1 MIAFPD
7 HRTAAH
13 CVGYMYHYRC
23 LKCSP
28 YAAHIFDAENDGS
41 PAIFPGFCKPFCA
54 RFFDFC
60 RAFIPLITNDT
71 AFRALSENYNGAQEF
86 CEKVVISDRDY
97 CFPNLT
103 RDLKFKREI
112 NNTFT
117 SKEDCICLER
127 FATGL
132 KNPLIFR
139 YFPDDSGRIAVGE
152 QMGYLHIYYKNGTKI
167 PEPFMDLSDRVLIAR
182 WTGDERGFLGL
193 AFHPNFAANRKF
205 YCYFSAMINGR
216 HMTQLSE
223 FKTLLN
229 NPNKVDTS
237 SERVLLQVEQP
248 YSNHNGGET
257 MFGLDGYLYVFLGDG
272 GAGGDPGN
280 RAQNKGTLLGKAI
293 RIDVNVPQGRNDS
306 YLIPPDNPFVN
317 ENGTRPEIYAY
328 GIRNIWRCDLDE
340 GDPVTGYGR
349 GRIICGDVGQGRFEE
364 IDIITKGGNYG
375 WNSREGFEC
384 YRRQTCGN
392 IGPEILPIHAY
403 SHQVGKSVTGGHVY
417 RGCHNPAL
425 NGAYIYGDYVV
436 GKLFKLEETTP
447 GSWTNKQI
455 TTCGSDVC
463 FNGLSTQFET
473 NILSF
478 GEDDDG
484 EIYIL
489 TTSYANNEFA
499 RGNIY
504 KIVDPRRRGDPNKC
518 RSRQRSPQ

>member
-1 MIAFPD
+1 MLGFLARRKCLIVTPTIRDTVDMYRWCICLFSLACFFIRPLFAHPQCLDFRPPWKSNPPLTFCTQYADFGCCTAEEDTEIYHQYVREMIAFPD

-193 AFHPNFAANRKF
+193 AFHPNFDANRKF

-248 YSNHNGGET
+248 YSNHNGGE
-257 MFGLDGYLYVFLGDG
+257 V
-272 GAGGDPGN
+272 
-280 RAQNKGTLLGKAI
+280 
-293 RIDVNVPQGRNDS
+293 RIV
-306 YLIPPDNPFVN
+306 I
-317 ENGTRPEIYAY
+317 
-328 GIRNIWRCDLDE
+328 
-340 GDPVTGYGR
+340 
-349 GRIICGDVGQGRFEE
+349 
-364 IDIITKGGNYG
+364 
-375 WNSREGFEC
+375 
-384 YRRQTCGN
+384 
-392 IGPEILPIHAY
+392 
-403 SHQVGKSVTGGHVY
+403 
-417 RGCHNPAL
+417 
-425 NGAYIYGDYVV
+425 
-436 GKLFKLEETTP
+436 
-447 GSWTNKQI
+447 
-455 TTCGSDVC
+455 
-463 FNGLSTQFET
+463 ST
-473 NILSF
+473 
-478 GEDDDG
+478 
-484 EIYIL
+484 
-489 TTSYANNEFA
+489 
-499 RGNIY
+499 
-504 KIVDPRRRGDPNKC
+504 
-518 RSRQRSPQ
+518 